1 MIVIFMCAHVEIQN
15 PAYRATPSYF
25 VYRLTCRYGWHTL
38 EEQMSLSFSD
48 AAKAKKLREYFA
60 RHGRVYIVVNATLDE
75 VDVPEQFR
83 GDPALRLIL
92 NSRMP
97 QPIFI
102 HDDILKSDFS
112 FSGSGYPCR
121 IPMHAIWAT
130 YLPDGDLE
138 QGIIWDDCVPE
149 MIQSLVRAV
158 RSNINA
164 VDDAP
169 AETEAAPN
177 RPVSVPQPAAA
188 PKKAGADV
196 REEKQP
202 SGEGRKIGHLRVV
215 K

>member
-1 MIVIFMCAHVEIQN
+1 
-15 PAYRATPSYF
+15 
-25 VYRLTCRYGWHTL
+25 
-38 EEQMSLSFSD
+38 MSLSFSD

-60 RHGRVYIVVNATLDE
+60 RHGRVYIVVNATLEE

-102 HDDILKSDFS
+102 HDDMLQSDFS
-112 FSGSGYPCR
+112 FSGHSYPCR
-121 IPMHAIWAT
+121 IPMHAIWAS

-149 MIQSLVRAV
+149 MIQSLVKAV
-158 RSNINA
+158 RSNIKA
-164 VDDAP
+164 VEDTPAGDASA
-169 AETEAAPN
+169 AEKLAGM
-177 RPVSVPQPAAA
+177 PQPATANKSSVPA
-188 PKKAGADV
+188 T
-196 REEKQP
+196 EEKQP
-202 SGEGRKIGHLRVV
+202 AGEGRKVGHLRVI

>member
-1 MIVIFMCAHVEIQN
+1 
-15 PAYRATPSYF
+15 
-25 VYRLTCRYGWHTL
+25 
-38 EEQMSLSFSD
+38 MSLSFSD

-60 RHGRVYIVVNATLDE
+60 RHGRVYIVVNATLEE
-75 VDVPEQFR
+75 VDVPDQFR

-102 HDDILKSDFS
+102 HDDMLQSDFS
-112 FSGSGYPCR
+112 FSGHTYPCR
-121 IPMHAIWAT
+121 IPMHAIWAS

-149 MIQSLVRAV
+149 MIQSLVKAV
-158 RSNINA
+158 RSNIKA

-169 AETEAAPN
+169 ADAEAPTLGK
-177 RPVSVPQPAAA
+177 PVGVPQPATTKKGIA
-188 PKKAGADV
+188 PET
-196 REEKQP
+196 EEKQP
-202 SGEGRKIGHLRVV
+202 AGEGRKVGHLRII